1 MLSDK
6 NVSVC
11 VRLWVTQY
19 QFDQIV
25 CTNNV
30 IHRKDLFLF
39 VGMEAVKFLLSLVV
53 MQTINVWIAIAN
65 LDHRLDQVENY
76 LGNL

>member
-11 VRLWVTQY
+11 VRLWVIQY
-19 QFDQIV
+19 QSDQIV

-39 VGMEAVKFLLSLVV
+39 VGMEAVKFLLSLAV
-53 MQTINVWIAIAN
+53 MQTINLWIVTAN
-65 LDHRLDQVENY
+65 LDHQLDQVGNY
-76 LGNL
+76 LGKL

>member
-11 VRLWVTQY
+11 VRLWVIQY
-19 QFDQIV
+19 QSDQIV
-25 CTNNV
+25 CINNV
-30 IHRKDLFLF
+30 MHRQDLFLF
-39 VGMEAVKFLLSLVV
+39 VEMEAVKSLLSSAV
-53 MQTINVWIAIAN
+53 MQTISLWTVTVN
-65 LDHRLDQVENY
+65 LNYPLGWVENY

>member
-39 VGMEAVKFLLSLVV
+39 VGMEAVKFLLSLAV
-53 MQTINVWIAIAN
+53 MQPINLWISIAN
-65 LDHRLDQVENY
+65 LDHQLDQVENY

>member
-1 MLSDK
+1 MLSDM

-39 VGMEAVKFLLSLVV
+39 VGMEAVKFLLSLAV
-53 MQTINVWIAIAN
+53 MQTINLWIVTAN
-65 LDHRLDQVENY
+65 LDHQLDQVENN

>member
-11 VRLWVTQY
+11 VRFWVTQY
-19 QFDQIV
+19 PSDQIV

-30 IHRKDLFLF
+30 IHRRDLFLF
-39 VGMEAVKFLLSLVV
+39 VGMEAVSP
-53 MQTINVWIAIAN
+53 
-65 LDHRLDQVENY
+65 
-76 LGNL
+76 